1 MIPPPLLFINIKYIL
16 LLFFH
21 PYNSPPPISYH
32 CRLFS
37 CGPTLHY
44 HRPTPTPP
52 SPLLSSTLTSLP
64 YHLLSTLTPPPPI
77 YIRQQ
82 QLRRLSTPLVSI
94 ANTSSPVSYTRSHL
108 LTLPLRFISPPPLS
122 SQSASSPHHL
132 PPNLALSIHIPI
144 VMVDPRL

>member
-21 PYNSPPPISYH
+21 RYNSPPPISYH

-64 YHLLSTLTPPPPI
+64 YHTTSSPLLHLHRLSTFVNNNSAVFQHPSSQLLTPP
-77 YIRQQ
+77 
-82 QLRRLSTPLVSI
+82 LRSPTPDLTYNLSLS
-94 ANTSSPVSYTRSHL
+94 ASS
-108 LTLPLRFISPPPLS
+108 LPLPSPLNPPPLPIICHLT
-122 SQSASSPHHL
+122 SP
-132 PPNLALSIHIPI
+132 
-144 VMVDPRL
+144 

>member
-77 YIRQQ
+77 YIRH
-82 QLRRLSTPLVSI
+82 STPLLSI

-108 LTLPLRFISPPPLS
+108 QPLPLRFIPPPLL
-122 SQSASSPHHL
+122 SSPLNPPPLNPPPLPIICHL
-132 PPNLALSIHIPI
+132 TSP
-144 VMVDPRL
+144 

>member
-108 LTLPLRFISPPPLS
+108 QPLPLRFIPPLL
-122 SQSASSPHHL
+122 SSPL
-132 PPNLALSIHIPI
+132 LSI
-144 VMVDPRL
+144 RLLSPSSAT

>member
-77 YIRQQ
+77 YIRH
-82 QLRRLSTPLVSI
+82 STPLVSI
-94 ANTSSPVSYTRSHL
+94 ASQNVGLDGFPVSNENNCRWFKLDGL
-108 LTLPLRFISPPPLS
+108 L
-122 SQSASSPHHL
+122 
-132 PPNLALSIHIPI
+132 
-144 VMVDPRL
+144 RL